1 MIHNTEYRES
11 KGPGSAPKRP
21 RSVLESLAALVPK
34 QRRRMQIRGWCNFVI
49 RIQCG
54 RIG

>member
-21 RSVLESLAALVPK
+21 RSVLESPAALVPK
-34 QRRRMQIRGWCNFVI
+34 QTPDADQGLV
-49 RIQCG
+49 
-54 RIG
+54 